1 MLFHDEFGT
10 SFENSILNIE
20 DLENEEKPKILNKS
34 LLRSEEDVRAK
45 IINPYLET
53 LGFDLDE
60 ETFHEESIKFT
71 MGTREYELNL
81 LGRADTI
88 INMNN
93 YNVMVVEAKK
103 YDHAL
108 TRKDWEELR
117 SFVHILVNDEDKIP
131 RYGVLT
137 NGHKWAIRDFYKDE
151 WLKTVPTH
159 RDILANFSVNDFS
172 ISKTEKDF
180 AIKKAYTQASE
191 EKLIN
196 IISKTEEYL
205 RNEGYD
211 GQKAFLELSK
221 LLVTKINEDK
231 RFFEGDICRFEKNVI
246 EKYKEIS
253 SKSVNKILN
262 EFFDEAKNTFEG
274 IFDDNDT
281 ILIESEDTLLN
292 IVELFEPFIL
302 YRLDFDLF
310 GIVYEKFFADIF
322 KGETGKYFTPREI
335 VDFMVDLADIEI
347 GEIICDPSCGSGGF
361 LTRAYS
367 NLRAQVSDII
377 SDDEDLD
384 NHELVEFIESKCIVG
399 NDIDP
404 NLVKL
409 TKINMVIH
417 GDGWNHIYQSDVFEI
432 EDSPL
437 KQWHENIDVILANPP
452 FSLKITDKEKL
463 KHFSEFGRDK
473 EESVS
478 DLLFVERCY
487 MLLRPG
493 GRMLIVLPSGW
504 ANNSDMQFFRDY
516 IYTNWIELATIS
528 LPEGLFKPFGESG
541 AKTVIFYLK
550 KPLNN
555 NDKQGDVLKINI
567 AHVGYDHTSKKYKK
581 IPQNDL
587 NTVLQEDEFIRF
599 KNSVY
604 FKRSDNSRY
613 AEIRNRINDY
623 AN

>member
-1 MLFHDEFGT
+1 MLFHNEFGT
-10 SFENSILNIE
+10 SFENSILDIE
-20 DLENEEKPKILNKS
+20 QLENEEKPKILNKS

-45 IINPYLET
+45 IINPYLES

-60 ETFHEESIKFT
+60 ESFHEESVKFT
-71 MGTREYELNL
+71 MGTREYKLDL
-81 LGRADTI
+81 LGRTDTI
-88 INMNN
+88 ININD

-117 SFVHILVNDEDKIP
+117 SFVYALIDDEDRIP

-137 NGHKWAIRDFYKDE
+137 NGHKWAIRDFFKDE
-151 WLKTVPTH
+151 WLKIVPGH
-159 RDILANFSVNDFS
+159 RDILSNFSVNDFT
-172 ISKTEKDF
+172 ISETEKDF

-205 RNEGYD
+205 RTEGYD

-246 EKYKEIS
+246 ENYHSIS
-253 SKSVNKILN
+253 TKSVNEILN
-262 EFFDEAKNTFEG
+262 EFFDDAKNTFEG

-281 ILIESEDTLLN
+281 ILIDSEDTLLN
-292 IVELFEPFIL
+292 IVDLFEPFIL

-335 VDFMVDLADIEI
+335 VEFMVDLADIEI
-347 GEIICDPSCGSGGF
+347 GEIVCDPSCGSGGF

-377 SDDEDLD
+377 GDDEDLD
-384 NHELVEFIESKCIVG
+384 THDLVEFIESKCIVG

-417 GDGWNHIYQSDVFEI
+417 GDGWNHVYQSDVFEI

-463 KHFSEFGRDK
+463 KHFEFGRDK

-487 MLLRPG
+487 KLLRPG

-550 KPLNN
+550 KPLND
-555 NDKQGDVLKINI
+555 NDKQSDVLKINI

-587 NTVLQEDEFIRF
+587 NTVLQEDAFIRF

-604 FKRSDNSRY
+604 FKRSDDLRY
-613 AEIRNRINDY
+613 AEIRKRINDY

>member
-1 MLFHDEFGT
+1 MLFHKEFGT
-10 SFENSILNIE
+10 SFENSILDIE
-20 DLENEEKPKILNKS
+20 ELENEEKPKILNKS

-71 MGTREYELNL
+71 MGTREYQLSL
-81 LGRADTI
+81 LGRSDTI
-88 INMNN
+88 ININN
-93 YNVMVVEAKK
+93 YNIMVVEAKK

-117 SFVHILVNDEDKIP
+117 SFVHALVDDEERIP

-137 NGHKWAIRDFYKDE
+137 NGHKWAIRDFYKRE
-151 WLKTVPTH
+151 WIKKVPTH
-159 RDILANFSVNDFS
+159 RDILANFSMNEIL
-172 ISKTEKDF
+172 ISDYEKDF

-231 RFFEGDICRFEKNVI
+231 RFFEGNICRFERNTIKNYQNIVT
-246 EKYKEIS
+246 
-253 SKSVNKILN
+253 KSVNEILN
-262 EFFDEAKNTFEG
+262 EFFNEAKNTFMG
-274 IFDDNDT
+274 IFDDNDS
-281 ILIESEDTLLN
+281 ILINSEDTLLN
-292 IVELFEPFIL
+292 IVDLFEPFIL

-335 VDFMVDLADIEI
+335 VEFMVDLADIEI
-347 GEIICDPSCGSGGF
+347 GEIVCDPSCGSGGF

-377 SDDEDLD
+377 GDEEDIGE
-384 NHELVEFIESKCIVG
+384 HELVKFIESKCIVG

-432 EDSPL
+432 ENSPL
-437 KQWHENIDVILANPP
+437 TQWHENIDVILANPP
-452 FSLKITDKEKL
+452 FSIKVSDKEKL
-463 KHFSEFGRDK
+463 KNFTFGRDK

-487 MLLRPG
+487 NLLRPG

-504 ANNSDMQFFRDY
+504 ANNSDDQYFRDY
-516 IYTNWIELATIS
+516 LYANWIELATIS

-550 KPLNN
+550 KPLNSD
-555 NDKQGDVLKINI
+555 DKQGDVLKINI

-587 NTVLQEDEFIRF
+587 NTVLQIDDFIRF
-599 KNSVY
+599 KNSIY
-604 FKRSDNSRY
+604 FDRTGDSHYTEMRKRV
-613 AEIRNRINDY
+613 NDY

>member
-10 SFENSILNIE
+10 SFENSILDVE
-20 DLENEEKPKILNKS
+20 ELENEEKPKKLNKS

-71 MGTREYELNL
+71 MGTREYKLSL
-81 LGRADTI
+81 LGRSDTI
-88 INMNN
+88 INMND

-117 SFVHILVNDEDKIP
+117 SFVHALVNNEDKIP

-137 NGHKWAIRDFYKDE
+137 NGHKWAIHDFYKDE

-159 RDILANFSVNDFS
+159 RDILANFSINDFPTS
-172 ISKTEKDF
+172 ENEKSF

-231 RFFEGDICRFEKNVI
+231 RFFEKDICRFERNVI
-246 EKYKEIS
+246 ESYQEIS

-262 EFFDEAKNTFEG
+262 EFFDDAKNTFGG
-274 IFDDNDT
+274 IFDENES
-281 ILIESEDTLLN
+281 ILIESENTLLN
-292 IVELFEPFIL
+292 IVDLFEPYIL

-335 VDFMVDLADIEI
+335 VEFMVDLADIEI
-347 GEIICDPSCGSGGF
+347 GEIVCDPSCGSGGF

-377 SDDEDLD
+377 GDDEDID
-384 NHELVEFIESKCIVG
+384 EHDLVKFIESKCIVG

-417 GDGWNHIYQSDVFEI
+417 GDGWNHVYQSDVFEI
-432 EDSPL
+432 ENSPL
-437 KQWHENIDVILANPP
+437 TQWHENIDVILANPP
-452 FSLKITDKEKL
+452 FSIEIDDKEKL
-463 KHFSEFGRDK
+463 KHYKFGKDK
-473 EESVS
+473 EKSIS

-487 MLLRPG
+487 KLLRPG

-504 ANNSDMQFFRDY
+504 ANNSDAQYFRDY
-516 IYTNWIELATIS
+516 LYSNWIELATIS

-550 KPLNN
+550 KPLND

-567 AHVGYDHTSKKYKK
+567 AHVGYDHTSKTYKK

-587 NTVLQEDEFIRF
+587 NNVLQIDEFIRF
-599 KNSVY
+599 KNYVY
-604 FKRSDNSRY
+604 LNRSDDLRY
-613 AEIRNRINDY
+613 AEIRKRINDY